1 MELEKEIAK
10 FRVENQTLS
19 QLRVE
24 REKDLKTL
32 RKEIDAFQKEK
43 NEELN
48 RINEYREEEMKKI
61 KIERKVFDK
70 YQKVARTIPNKKE
83 RDEIKNLK
91 EEVDYFTFVVLLR
104 RHFFWQIISGKTAYR
119 KFTIP
124 LASTPQNGQTHS
136 ICRQRHLTILWVWH
150 LKGYSFKDNRL
161 NFSKFNLFLL
171 STQRKLLYLHIPAM
185 YYEVC
190 LRKAAFS
197 HLGCVNL
204 VLQKI

>member
-24 REKDLKTL
+24 REEDLKTL

-70 YQKVARTIPNKKE
+70 YQKAARTIPNKKE

-91 EEVDYFTFVVLLR
+91 EEVDYFIFVVLLR
-104 RHFFWQIISGKTAYR
+104 RHFFWQINFLR
-119 KFTIP
+119 
-124 LASTPQNGQTHS
+124 QNS
-136 ICRQRHLTILWVWH
+136 V
-150 LKGYSFKDNRL
+150 
-161 NFSKFNLFLL
+161 
-171 STQRKLLYLHIPAM
+171 P
-185 YYEVC
+185 
-190 LRKAAFS
+190 
-197 HLGCVNL
+197 
-204 VLQKI
+204 

>member
-91 EEVDYFTFVVLLR
+91 EEVDYFIFVVLLR
-104 RHFFWQIISGKTAYR
+104 RHFFWQINFLR
-119 KFTIP
+119 
-124 LASTPQNGQTHS
+124 QNS
-136 ICRQRHLTILWVWH
+136 V
-150 LKGYSFKDNRL
+150 
-161 NFSKFNLFLL
+161 
-171 STQRKLLYLHIPAM
+171 P
-185 YYEVC
+185 
-190 LRKAAFS
+190 
-197 HLGCVNL
+197 
-204 VLQKI
+204 